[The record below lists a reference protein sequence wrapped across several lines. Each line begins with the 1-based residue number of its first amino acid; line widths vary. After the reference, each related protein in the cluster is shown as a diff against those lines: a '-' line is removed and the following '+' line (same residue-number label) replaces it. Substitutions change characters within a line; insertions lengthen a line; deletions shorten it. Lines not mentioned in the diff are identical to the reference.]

1 MRVLFKRKKGK
12 RKREDVVITL
22 RKNLNYAQ
30 CNVSIME
37 KKKEKKQ
44 GNALNVFIKAIKKI
58 IK

>member
-1 MRVLFKRKKGK
+1 MFERRKGK